1 MLILEVAKKKFMNLF
16 VCFILEFS
24 ICFVILQ
31 FWVWVPKSMLKKLH
45 CQCNYMCRSFYFPGS
60 MYTYANCTYMYIIDM
75 CISFYFPGSMYTYAN
90 CMHIYIYTNT
100 DMCILVKKCAYIY
113 LCIPITY
120 THIIYMYDFPI
131 SCCII
136 FFLNIYDILLFYMYV
151 MTQKTKTLRTND

>member
-1 MLILEVAKKKFMNLF
+1 MLIVEVAKKKFMNLF

-24 ICFVILQ
+24 ICFVILE

-60 MYTYANCTYMYIIDM
+60 MYTYANC
-75 CISFYFPGSMYTYAN
+75 
-90 CMHIYIYTNT
+90 MHIYIYIYKYGHVYSCKN
-100 DMCILVKKCAYIY
+100 KCAYIY
-113 LCIPITY
+113 LCIPITH

-136 FFLNIYDILLFYMYV
+136 FFIYTIFYYS
-151 MTQKTKTLRTND
+151 TCTS

>member
-24 ICFVILQ
+24 ICFVILE

-75 CISFYFPGSMYTYAN
+75 CICDRYAQIYKHIYFYRNT
-90 CMHIYIYTNT
+90 HIYI
-100 DMCILVKKCAYIY
+100 
-113 LCIPITY
+113 
-120 THIIYMYDFPI
+120 
-131 SCCII
+131 
-136 FFLNIYDILLFYMYV
+136 NIYACTHMNVCVHLHILIFLQM
-151 MTQKTKTLRTND
+151 

>member
-24 ICFVILQ
+24 ICFVILE

-75 CISFYFPGSMYTYAN
+75 CICDRYAQIYKHIYFYKNTHVRI
-90 CMHIYIYTNT
+90 CICIYIYIYACTHMNV
-100 DMCILVKKCAYIY
+100 CLHLHIL
-113 LCIPITY
+113 
-120 THIIYMYDFPI
+120 
-131 SCCII
+131 
-136 FFLNIYDILLFYMYV
+136 ILLQM
-151 MTQKTKTLRTND
+151 

>member
-1 MLILEVAKKKFMNLF
+1 MLILEVVKKKFMNLF

-24 ICFVILQ
+24 TCFVILE

-45 CQCNYMCRSFYFPGS
+45 CQCNYMC
-60 MYTYANCTYMYIIDM
+60 C
-75 CISFYFPGSMYTYAN
+75 SFYFPGSMYTYAN

-136 FFLNIYDILLFYMYV
+136 FFKYIRYFTILHVRHDAKNENI
-151 MTQKTKTLRTND
+151 TNK